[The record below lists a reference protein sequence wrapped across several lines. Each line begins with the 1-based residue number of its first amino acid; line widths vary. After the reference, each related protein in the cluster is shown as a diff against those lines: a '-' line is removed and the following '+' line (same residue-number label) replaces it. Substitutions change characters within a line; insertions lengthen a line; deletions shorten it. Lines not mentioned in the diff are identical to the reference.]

1 MFTISLS
8 RLLSF
13 TTPLLLPVAGS
24 RAGEEKGRLALELA
38 QSVWSGGKIVNS
50 DLYKHFILDHD

>member
-38 QSVWSGGKIVNS
+38 QSVSSGGKIVNS
-50 DLYKHFILDHD
+50 DLYKHFIS